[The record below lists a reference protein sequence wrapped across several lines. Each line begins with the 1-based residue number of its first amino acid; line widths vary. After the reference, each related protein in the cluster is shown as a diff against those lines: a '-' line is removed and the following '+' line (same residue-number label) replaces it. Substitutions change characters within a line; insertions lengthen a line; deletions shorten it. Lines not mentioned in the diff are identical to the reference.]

1 MIKGIGIDAVELS
14 RITRLIE
21 EKPKF
26 IARILTSEETKLFQS
41 LPFHR
46 QVEFL
51 GGRYAC
57 KEAFSKAWGTGI
69 GKVTFQ
75 DIEILK
81 MKTVSPLLRVPL
93 MKAMY
98 GSVLLTQM
106 KQLLHK
112 LFWKTRK
119 KEK

>member
-1 MIKGIGIDAVELS
+1 
-14 RITRLIE
+14 
-21 EKPKF
+21 
-26 IARILTSEETKLFQS
+26 
-41 LPFHR
+41 
-46 QVEFL
+46 
-51 GGRYAC
+51 
-57 KEAFSKAWGTGI
+57 
-69 GKVTFQ
+69 
-75 DIEILK
+75 

-119 KEK
+119 KEKMMVVAWHRPTKAVIHKKL